1 MRLPTRKDQAA
12 AVLLFALWLVFF
24 WRLFTP
30 VAADQA
36 SLRQGDFSGQF
47 VAFGA
52 YQFQRM
58 SQGEIPLWNPWNNGG
73 MPFLADPQTAVFY
86 PPRLLTIALSGLAG
100 GWSYHALELEMAVHV
115 LAFTLMMYLL
125 LRRMTRNL
133 QGSVPGALLAAIIS
147 GYGGWTSG
155 YPPLQLAILESGT
168 WLPVALLGVYE
179 ATEARPTRWRWLL
192 LSSLALGL
200 SWLAGHSQT
209 SWQLGLALVAWI
221 SWRTWEKRF
230 RWHQF
235 LRMAAAVTLLAFGL
249 AAVQLLP
256 GLEYLLHTGR
266 ATLGYDAKGNGFPVR
281 DLLQFLFPAQLSLF
295 SPLYVSIAGLV
306 LVLIALQQGL
316 RTVRFWLLTALF
328 ALTLSLGNN
337 AALFPALYNLLPG
350 LRWFRGQERA
360 AYLVSHSLAIAA
372 GLSLAQLGSAADNTS
387 RWLGARRI
395 IIVIILSSVLVM
407 ALAPD
412 GWPGVEAPDMLGAA
426 LFTLLLAAGI
436 WLAIRGVMLRRAAPG
451 WSWLLLALLTFDL
464 FSVNMDA
471 SGTWEGVTSE
481 QQLSMTPPPLVA
493 AVLQDQDG
501 PFRVDGLRGLHDNFG
516 SLYELADM
524 RGISPLFLSGPWE
537 LIGHEAINPR
547 AWELFAVRYVYSD
560 WRELPVPTNQVME
573 GHDRYGAISLHHL
586 ENPRPWPHLLRQVEI
601 VASDEA
607 AYSQLAD
614 PAFTARHTILLDR
627 TPFPLPDEQVSG
639 GTATIT
645 RFSPERIAIEVD
657 TAGAAVLSL
666 AHPHYPGWEASV
678 NGEPAELLRAYGA
691 LSAIALPAGQH
702 EIELNYN
709 PLSWRIGGLVS
720 LLTLLVY
727 LLAMIR
733 SRKGEGEI

>member
-1 MRLPTRKDQAA
+1 MRLPARKDLAA

-52 YQFQRM
+52 YQYERM

-125 LRRMTRNL
+125 LRRMTRHL
-133 QGSVPGALLAAIIS
+133 HGSVPGALLSAIIS
-147 GYGGWTSG
+147 GYCGWTSG
-155 YPPLQLAILESGT
+155 YPPLQLAILESGI
-168 WLPVALLGVYE
+168 WLPVAMLGVYE

-192 LSSLALGL
+192 LSGLALAL

-209 SWQLGLALVAWI
+209 SWQLSLALVAWI
-221 SWRTWEKRF
+221 AWRTWEKRL
-230 RWHQF
+230 RWHLF

-249 AAVQLLP
+249 AAVQLMP

-266 ATLGYDAKGNGFPVR
+266 AALGYDAKGNGFPVR
-281 DLLQFLFPAQLSLF
+281 DLLQLLFPAQLSLF
-295 SPLYVSIAGLV
+295 SPLYISIAGLV

-328 ALTLSLGNN
+328 ALSLSLGKN

-387 RWLGARRI
+387 RWHGARRI
-395 IIVIILSSVLVM
+395 LIVIILSSVLVM
-407 ALAPD
+407 ALAPG
-412 GWPGVEAPDMLGAA
+412 GWPGVETPDMLGAA

-436 WLAIRGVMLRRAAPG
+436 WLAIRGVMLRRAAPV
-451 WSWLLLALLTFDL
+451 WSWLLLGLLIFDL
-464 FSVNMDA
+464 FTVNMDA
-471 SGTWEGVTSE
+471 SGTWEGVPPE
-481 QQLSMTPPPLVA
+481 QQLSMAPPPLVA
-493 AVLQDQDG
+493 VALQDQDG

-516 SLYELADM
+516 SLYQLADM
-524 RGISPLFLSGPWE
+524 RGISPLFLSGPWA

-560 WRELPVPTNQVME
+560 WRELPVPAHQVME
-573 GHDRYGAISLHHL
+573 GYDRYGAISLHRL
-586 ENPRPWPHLLRQVEI
+586 DDPRPWAHLLRLVEI
-601 VASDEA
+601 VSSDEA
-607 AYSQLAD
+607 AYSRLAD
-614 PAFTARHTILLDR
+614 PAFAARRTVLLDQ
-627 TPFPLPDEQVSG
+627 TPLPLPDEQASG

-645 RFSPERIAIEVD
+645 RFSPERIEIEVD
-657 TAGAAVLSL
+657 TPGAAVLSL
-666 AHPHYPGWEASV
+666 AHPHYPGWEARV

-702 EIELNYN
+702 VIELNYS
-709 PLSWRIGGLVS
+709 PLSWRIGGLLS

-727 LLAMIR
+727 LLAVIR
-733 SRKGEGEI
+733 SRRGEG

>member
-1 MRLPTRKDQAA
+1 MRLPARKDLAA
-12 AVLLFALWLVFF
+12 AVLLIALWLVFF

-52 YQFQRM
+52 YQYERM

-86 PPRLLTIALSGLAG
+86 PPRLLTIALSGMAG

-125 LRRMTRNL
+125 LRRMTRHL
-133 QGSVPGALLAAIIS
+133 HGSVPGALLAAIIS

-155 YPPLQLAILESGT
+155 YAPLQLAILESGI
-168 WLPVALLGVYE
+168 WLPVAMLGVYE
-179 ATEARPTRWRWLL
+179 VTEARPTRWRWLL
-192 LSSLALGL
+192 LSGLALAL

-209 SWQLGLALVAWI
+209 SWQLSLALVAWI
-221 SWRTWEKRF
+221 AWRTWEKRL
-230 RWHQF
+230 RWHLF

-266 ATLGYDAKGNGFPVR
+266 AALGYDAKGNGFPVR
-281 DLLQFLFPAQLSLF
+281 DLLQLLFPAQLSLF
-295 SPLYVSIAGLV
+295 SPLYIGIAGLV

-328 ALTLSLGNN
+328 ALSLSLGKN

-387 RWLGARRI
+387 RWHDARRI
-395 IIVIILSSVLVM
+395 LIVIILSSVLVM
-407 ALAPD
+407 ALAPG
-412 GWPGVEAPDMLGAA
+412 GWPGVETPDMLGAA
-426 LFTLLLAAGI
+426 LFTLLLAAAI
-436 WLAIRGVMLRRAAPG
+436 WLAIRGVMLRRATPV
-451 WSWLLLALLTFDL
+451 WSWLLLGLLIFDL
-464 FSVNMDA
+464 FTVNMDA
-471 SGTWEGVTSE
+471 SGTWEGVTPE
-481 QQLSMTPPPLVA
+481 LQLSMAPPPLVA
-493 AVLQDQDG
+493 VVLQDQDE
-501 PFRVDGLRGLHDNFG
+501 PFRVDGFRGLHDNFG
-516 SLYELADM
+516 SLYQLADM
-524 RGISPLFLSGPWE
+524 RGISPLFLSGPWA

-560 WRELPVPTNQVME
+560 WHELPVPAHQVME
-573 GHDRYGAISLHHL
+573 GYDRYGAISLHRL
-586 ENPRPWPHLLRQVEI
+586 DDPRPWAHLLRLVEI
-601 VASDEA
+601 VSSDEA
-607 AYSQLAD
+607 AYSRLAD
-614 PAFTARHTILLDR
+614 PAFAARHTVLLNQM
-627 TPFPLPDEQVSG
+627 PLPLPDEQASG

-645 RFSPERIAIEVD
+645 RFSPERIEIEVD
-657 TAGAAVLSL
+657 TPGAAVLSL
-666 AHPHYPGWEASV
+666 AHPHYPGWEARVS
-678 NGEPAELLRAYGA
+678 GEPAELLPAYGA

-702 EIELNYN
+702 VIELNYS
-709 PLSWRIGGLVS
+709 PLSLRIGGLLS

-727 LLAMIR
+727 LLAVIR
-733 SRKGEGEI
+733 SRRGEG